1 MKTSPGVGRPTKTI
15 SPKLFWA
22 KSVIPMVAS
31 LPGVYYG
38 RNSLRGRADPAYVDE
53 LVLLGEIGSEGTNRR
68 TDDARGSTERIDGAV
83 GTSIPSKH
91 CSFSLEK
98 KV

>member
-1 MKTSPGVGRPTKTI
+1 M
-15 SPKLFWA
+15 
-22 KSVIPMVAS
+22 
-31 LPGVYYG
+31 YYG

>member
-1 MKTSPGVGRPTKTI
+1 M
-15 SPKLFWA
+15 
-22 KSVIPMVAS
+22 
-31 LPGVYYG
+31 YYG
-38 RNSLRGRADPAYVDE
+38 RNSLRGRAGPAYVDE